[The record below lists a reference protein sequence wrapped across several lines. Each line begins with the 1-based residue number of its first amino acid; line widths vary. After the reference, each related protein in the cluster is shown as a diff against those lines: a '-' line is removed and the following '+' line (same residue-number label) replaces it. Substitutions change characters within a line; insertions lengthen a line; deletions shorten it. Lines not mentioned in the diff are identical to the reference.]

1 MGESLR
7 ALIHYLADSSLIITD
22 TWHGWIINSLHGGA
36 NNRLYRAL
44 RGDDDLV
51 VKFTIRDSRDR
62 AGREFAALS
71 VLQEAGLSIAPVPI
85 LLDRDSYAQPVIVQT
100 FLAGETLD
108 GPPKNEDE
116 WRTLIAHYA
125 AIHSVIKGSV
135 QTEVHEA
142 IVNMP
147 DVATGV
153 RLIEDQMALIPPEA
167 RPASLSATL
176 ERLMA
181 TPFPHWPIPTF
192 TLCRV
197 DPNSS
202 NFMRRKGSWASVD
215 WENSGWGDPIFELA
229 DLWTH
234 PAYADVPRERRDW
247 VVTSY
252 CTRVDDPTA
261 LLRVRCYTLLMLVW
275 WMARTARLLY
285 EVPLGGDQRLVAR
298 PADWAARARA
308 QFELYHREA
317 NDVLHRWE
325 L

>member
-1 MGESLR
+1 MRESLR
-7 ALIHYLADSSLIITD
+7 DLIEHLAASSPILSD
-22 TWHGWIINSLHGGA
+22 TWRGWAIDSLHGGA
-36 NNRLYRAL
+36 NNRLFRAV
-44 RGDDDLV
+44 RGDNDLV

-71 VLQEAGLSIAPVPI
+71 ALQEAGLSIAPAPI
-85 LLDRDSYAQPVIVQT
+85 LLDRDGYAQPVIVQS
-100 FLAGETLD
+100 FLAGETLS
-108 GPPKNEDE
+108 GPPKDEDE
-116 WRTLIAHYA
+116 WRALIAHYA
-125 AIHSVIKGSV
+125 AMHSVIKGNV

-153 RLIEDQMALIPPEA
+153 RLIEDQIALIPPDA

-181 TPFPHWPIPTF
+181 TSLPRWPIPTF
-192 TLCRV
+192 RLCRV

-202 NFMRRKGSWASVD
+202 NFLRRKGSWASVD

-234 PAYADVPRERRDW
+234 PAYADVPHERRDW
-247 VVTSY
+247 VVASY
-252 CTRVDDPTA
+252 CAQVDDPTA
-261 LLRVRCYTLLMLVW
+261 QLRVRCYTLLMLVW

-298 PADWAARARA
+298 PADWAARART
-308 QFELYHREA
+308 QFEMYHREA
-317 NDVLHRWE
+317 SEALGRF
-325 L
+325 